1 MKNQQDSREKCTPL
15 PQVKAC
21 NVRNCF
27 RLTRAHKKT
36 AGIFSA
42 GGFENGLIQLGLFL
56 EIAGLF
62 QSGLSDI
69 SSDQTFSTLS
79 PKRQQI
85 FFPKQC
91 VHTEGFLR

>member
-27 RLTRAHKKT
+27 RLTRAL
-36 AGIFSA
+36 SA